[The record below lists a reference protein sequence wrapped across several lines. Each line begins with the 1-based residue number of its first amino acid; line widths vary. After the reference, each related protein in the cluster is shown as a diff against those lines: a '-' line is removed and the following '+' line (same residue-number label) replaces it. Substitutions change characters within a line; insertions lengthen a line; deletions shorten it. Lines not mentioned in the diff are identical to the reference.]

1 MPAHGTTRRAFLQ
14 RAGATA
20 LALSTLDLAFVD
32 RVRAQALNAHFTR
45 MFPSLPAFGA
55 GQDPTAVL
63 ADLTLL
69 SSPGNMNAPAAGAD
83 APMVEPG
90 GTDDTLFGA
99 WFTYWGQG
107 FICHDISYDQVPQ
120 PTAPVNVNSI
130 TDNESPL
137 IDCSQVYGGGPLV
150 IPALFKANK
159 FVLETNSNGVLDV
172 ARNAAGSAIVADP
185 RQDENFVT
193 ISMQVAMRAFHNAIV
208 EQFNYPFAQAMELV
222 IKYDQWITL
231 HQWLPQ
237 IVGQDIV
244 NGLLDGTLKRFY
256 TPGLVPEYTSVPVEW
271 STAAM
276 RLHPMVRNAYAVQL
290 KTNGTQAFPN
300 NRNQLFNGTGGQ
312 NGTNDLHGGRPLFET
327 IDWGNFVN
335 ELARGNFNPANGT
348 DSFLQA
354 YKQIIPQLGASLFLM
369 PIGQTGGLVTP
380 TGSIN
385 LAFRDLVRG
394 YFYGI
399 PSGQAIAEQ
408 MGYTPID
415 PSELLQGLPTPVDPD
430 TVPTLTTGTPL
441 WLYILYEALANS
453 TDPAPNGFD
462 AYLQPRKKLDGST
475 TFGPYQLGPVGG
487 RLLADFVLRLLEI
500 DPNGILNPANLFTP
514 EPPIAPAPGEFGFAD
529 LALFAGVAT
538 RP

>member
-1 MPAHGTTRRAFLQ
+1 MPVQGTTRRAFLQ

-20 LALSTLDLAFVD
+20 LTLSVLDLAFVE

-45 MFPSLPAFGA
+45 MFPDLPGFGA
-55 GQDPTAVL
+55 GQDPDAVL

-69 SSPGNMNAPAAGAD
+69 SSPGNANAPAAGAD

-120 PTAPVNVNSI
+120 PTAPVNVNGI

-159 FVLETNSNGVLDV
+159 FVLDTNSNGVLDV
-172 ARNAAGSAIVADP
+172 ARNSDGSAIVADP
-185 RQDENFVT
+185 RQDENFIT

-208 EQFNYPFAQAMELV
+208 DEFNYPFAQAMELV
-222 IKYDQWITL
+222 VKHDQWITL

-237 IVGQDIV
+237 MVGQDIV
-244 NGLLDGTLKRFY
+244 NGLLDGSLERFY
-256 TPGLVPEYTSVPVEW
+256 TSGPVPEYTSVPVEW

-290 KTNGTQAFPN
+290 QTNGTQAFPN

-312 NGTNDLHGGRPLFET
+312 NGTGDLHGGRALFET

-369 PIGQTGGLVTP
+369 PIGQTGGLVTA

-394 YFYGI
+394 FFYAI
-399 PSGQAIAEQ
+399 PSGQAVAEK

-441 WLYILYEALANS
+441 WLYILYEALASS
-453 TDPAPNGFD
+453 TEPTPNGFD
-462 AYLQPRKKLDGST
+462 AYLQPRKLADGST
-475 TFGPYQLGPVGG
+475 SFGPYQLGPVGG

-500 DPNGILNPANLFTP
+500 DPNGILNPANLFSP
-514 EPPIAPAPGEFGFAD
+514 EPPIAPAPGQFGFGD
-529 LALFAGVAT
+529 LAVFADVAS